1 LRPVAPSSRNRRTHR
16 KAHCRDTPSS
26 AANHARKIAYHLP
39 EFRRLIIQAKDDGLH
54 KMLGFKSWTDYVADV
69 VGKDMTKLPVDD
81 RRQIVE
87 LLAGEGMS
95 QRQIAAA
102 VGVSQKTVDRD
113 LDQVSQND
121 SPDDQVITEPKP
133 ITGRDGKT
141 YRPKP
146 PQPQQDRPL
155 PVSRSSSRENS

>member
-1 LRPVAPSSRNRRTHR
+1 
-16 KAHCRDTPSS
+16 
-26 AANHARKIAYHLP
+26 
-39 EFRRLIIQAKDDGLH
+39 
-54 KMLGFKSWTDYVADV
+54 MLGFKSWTDYVAEV

-113 LDQVSQND
+113 LDQVSHND
-121 SPDDQVITEPKP
+121 VRLMIK
-133 ITGRDGKT
+133 
-141 YRPKP
+141 
-146 PQPQQDRPL
+146 
-155 PVSRSSSRENS
+155 

>member
-1 LRPVAPSSRNRRTHR
+1 
-16 KAHCRDTPSS
+16 
-26 AANHARKIAYHLP
+26 
-39 EFRRLIIQAKDDGLH
+39 
-54 KMLGFKSWTDYVADV
+54 MLGFKSWTDYVADV

-113 LDQVSQND
+113 LDQVSHND

-146 PQPQQDRPL
+146 PQPQQESKQRRWPITDGVDLATHDKHR
-155 PVSRSSSRENS
+155 

>member
-1 LRPVAPSSRNRRTHR
+1 
-16 KAHCRDTPSS
+16 
-26 AANHARKIAYHLP
+26 
-39 EFRRLIIQAKDDGLH
+39 
-54 KMLGFKSWTDYVADV
+54 MLGFKSWTDYVAEV

-113 LDQVSQND
+113 LDQVSHND

-146 PQPQQDRPL
+146 PQPQQESKQRRWPL
-155 PVSRSSSRENS
+155 DVSALGDQHLMLGSTAKQCRCVTSVCDIRYAIIWHAMSRRQVPLRQ

>member
-1 LRPVAPSSRNRRTHR
+1 
-16 KAHCRDTPSS
+16 
-26 AANHARKIAYHLP
+26 
-39 EFRRLIIQAKDDGLH
+39 
-54 KMLGFKSWTDYVADV
+54 MLGFKSWTDYVADV

-113 LDQVSQND
+113 LDQVSHND

-146 PQPQQDRPL
+146 PQPQQESKQRRWPITEEFRALSLKLAPVGRRIDRL
-155 PVSRSSSRENS
+155 SADDRILRYRGKLNVNRNELIRFRDALNGLIDQLDGDR